1 MSGKQKDS
9 MNNTQIYETAD
20 TVEVLDALHCALSTD
35 LADLEAQ
42 IAALDSGMCEPSASD
57 EHASTQYRH
66 ARTAL
71 HSGLASIAEVLG
83 WIEWKTEQEPDGA
96 IAIAVQALSTS
107 RGYLVH

>member
-1 MSGKQKDS
+1 
-9 MNNTQIYETAD
+9 MNDTETDETAD

-35 LADLEAQ
+35 LEDLETQ
-42 IAALDSGMCEPSASD
+42 IAALDSGRCELSATD
-57 EHASTQYRH
+57 AHAIAQYRN

-96 IAIAVQALSTS
+96 IAIAVQALWTS
-107 RGYLVH
+107 RGYLIH